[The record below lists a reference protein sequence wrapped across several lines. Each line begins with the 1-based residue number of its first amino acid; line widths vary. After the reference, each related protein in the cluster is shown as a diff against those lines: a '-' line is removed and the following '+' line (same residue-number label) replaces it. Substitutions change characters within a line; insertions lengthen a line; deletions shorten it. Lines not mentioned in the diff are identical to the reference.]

1 MKKSDLLCFAVYNT
15 ELIGSSCLMKKIVSF
30 ILFFSL
36 ITITTSANSF
46 VRAYL
51 AYDDYECASDH
62 MVFET
67 PQGYILAEWYS
78 GTLLSPSYYY
88 ADFHNYGFAYVY
100 DNEEDA
106 DNDENSTGYIYIEDY
121 MEGNDSAA
129 KWCFSE

>member
-1 MKKSDLLCFAVYNT
+1 
-15 ELIGSSCLMKKIVSF
+15 MKKIISF
-30 ILFFSL
+30 ILFLSL
-36 ITITTSANSF
+36 ITITTSANSS

-51 AYDDYECASDH
+51 AYDDYECVSDH

-67 PQGYILAEWYS
+67 NYGYTLAEWYS
-78 GTLLSPSYYY
+78 GTLLSPRYYY
-88 ADFHNYGFAYVY
+88 ANFHNYGFAHVY

-121 MEGNDSAA
+121 MMGNDSAA